1 MTYEQIIPIAK
12 KGNIIKLPNWEGY
25 FKWNYNKDNL
35 EFINGDYHSF
45 NNIDKYRKDY
55 YYII

>member
-12 KGNIIKLPNWEGY
+12 KGNIIKLPNWDGY
-25 FKWNYNKDNL
+25 FKWNYKEDKL
-35 EFINGDYHSF
+35 EFINNEYRSF
-45 NNIDKYRKDY
+45 DNIDKTRTDY

>member
-12 KGNIIKLPNWEGY
+12 KGNIIKLPNWDGY
-25 FKWNYNKDNL
+25 FKWDYKTERL
-35 EFINGDYHSF
+35 QFINNEFKSF
-45 NNIDKYRKDY
+45 DNIDKTRTDY